1 MGEMRD
7 GGRRHRAHQLHI
19 DAGRAVWTPER
30 IAQLRGL
37 YATRSAQ
44 ECADL
49 MGLTYQQIVQGVKR
63 GGLRKSREWIVEPAS
78 DRPIDVAAADL
89 VRRQL
94 KALSFDRV
102 TASLLDVA
110 GGMIVAASCIDELED
125 FSPSY
130 LKERFSRLGT
140 IDLRIDY
147 LRPGRGNE
155 FIATAHIIRA
165 GSKVA
170 VARMEL
176 HNEEGTHIAFGTGTY
191 LVG

>member
-1 MGEMRD
+1 M
-7 GGRRHRAHQLHI
+7 
-19 DAGRAVWTPER
+19 
-30 IAQLRGL
+30 
-37 YATRSAQ
+37 
-44 ECADL
+44 
-49 MGLTYQQIVQGVKR
+49 
-63 GGLRKSREWIVEPAS
+63 
-78 DRPIDVAAADL
+78 
-89 VRRQL
+89 
-94 KALSFDRV
+94 ALSGIANLFAEKMPFNKLIGMQVTHYDFDKVELRIRMEEKLVGNPFHNILHGGV

-140 IDLRIDY
+140 IDLRVDY